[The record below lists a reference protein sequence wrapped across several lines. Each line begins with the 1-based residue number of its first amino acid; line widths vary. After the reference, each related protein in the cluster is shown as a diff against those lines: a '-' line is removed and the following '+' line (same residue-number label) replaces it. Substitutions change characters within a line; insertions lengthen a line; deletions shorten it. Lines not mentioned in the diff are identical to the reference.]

1 MCTNTSLFFLSLMT
15 RDTVLHCSLRL
26 MAFQNLNNRYFRKID
41 IWIKVKQVI
50 CFPPLSMAGF
60 LKMSVHPLKHTVLVL
75 FK

>member
-15 RDTVLHCSLRL
+15 GDTVLHCSFCLV
-26 MAFQNLNNRYFRKID
+26 AFQNLNNRYSHKID

-50 CFPPLSMAGF
+50 SFLRLSEAGF
-60 LKMSVHPLKHTVLVL
+60 LKMSVYLLKHTILL